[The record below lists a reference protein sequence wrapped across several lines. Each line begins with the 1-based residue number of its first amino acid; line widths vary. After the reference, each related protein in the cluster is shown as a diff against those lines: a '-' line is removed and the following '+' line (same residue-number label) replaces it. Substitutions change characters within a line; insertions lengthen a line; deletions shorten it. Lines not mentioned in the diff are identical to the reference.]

1 MHQQLGLVIPPGV
14 DPETYLRER
23 ATEQTRERLTA
34 WGMAA
39 GGVALIVVL
48 TLLFTRR
55 R

>member
-1 MHQQLGLVIPPGV
+1 MHQQLGLVIPIGA

-23 ATEQTRERLTA
+23 EQEQTRERLLA

-39 GGVALIVVL
+39 GGVALIIVL
-48 TLLFTRR
+48 TLLFARR